1 MRSFALCSERHASY
15 ETISEKSV
23 SFYNICIYLI
33 LNSSLNFLTNNCN
46 LFLDLSVLLWILC
59 HVLHTRAGNA
69 SYAAAGLALEK
80 IFNLDFL
87 FSQAKFSKYK
97 MVC

>member
-1 MRSFALCSERHASY
+1 MHFAAKDTLAMRLLV
-15 ETISEKSV
+15 KSL
-23 SFYNICIYLI
+23 SLSTMCINICIYLI

-80 IFNLDFL
+80 IFDLDFL